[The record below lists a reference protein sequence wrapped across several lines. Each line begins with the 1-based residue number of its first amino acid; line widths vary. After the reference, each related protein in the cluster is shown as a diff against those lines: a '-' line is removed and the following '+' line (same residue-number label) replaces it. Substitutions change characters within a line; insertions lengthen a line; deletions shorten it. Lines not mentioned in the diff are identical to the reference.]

1 VQKISTEIL
10 YIYHT
15 GRLLILELRL
25 IFYFAVSQRLAEE
38 GSKLFSLAT
47 LGRTLFL
54 LNVKKLL
61 PEQLIAMIEMM
72 YPQIE

>member
-1 VQKISTEIL
+1 MQKISTEIL